1 MEKERF
7 SSTPQKECNNSSP
20 RAMGCCIPK
29 PTSSRDACPVA
40 AAVAASAIGPQCCSD
55 PAPCVSMHTKLNKND
70 DEPLAMPTF
79 VTYDGRGHHHHRVS
93 PQNAGPSSDNPLEG
107 EDLLSRP
114 VRGLRTFSE
123 SSDGD
128 GGEVTSEGD
137 VNNLSIVSDENNNN
151 GPHEAIHSST
161 TATLVS
167 SSTEFQHAVQ
177 CQREHHLRNNGELLP
192 KELKVVLGAAP
203 SRSAL
208 RSSRTDS
215 DGPLPC
221 IPTTAAVMAMAMA
234 MASPQLVVVDLLPQ
248 QQQQQQLPHTQSPCS
263 SAGGSANNR
272 RRVTFSHSNRSAVSS
287 CASTSSVLIGTPAA
301 DPLGK

>member
-1 MEKERF
+1 
-7 SSTPQKECNNSSP
+7 
-20 RAMGCCIPK
+20 MGCCIPK
-29 PTSSRDACPVA
+29 PTSSRDGCPVA
-40 AAVAASAIGPQCCSD
+40 AAVAATGTIGPQCCSD
-55 PAPCVSMHTKLNKND
+55 PVSMHTKLNKND

-93 PQNAGPSSDNPLEG
+93 PAKEQNAGPSSDNPLEG

-221 IPTTAAVMAMAMA
+221 IPTTAAVMAMA
-234 MASPQLVVVDLLPQ
+234 SPQLVVVDLLPQ
-248 QQQQQQLPHTQSPCS
+248 QQQLPHTQSPCS
-263 SAGGSANNR
+263 STGGSASNR